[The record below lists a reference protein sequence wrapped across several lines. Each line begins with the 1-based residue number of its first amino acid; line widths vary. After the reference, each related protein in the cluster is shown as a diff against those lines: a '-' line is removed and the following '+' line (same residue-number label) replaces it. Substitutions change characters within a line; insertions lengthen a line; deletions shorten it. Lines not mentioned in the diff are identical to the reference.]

1 MKLAIGAH
9 QVEKKLPN
17 EQQAQVFVCFASQLL
32 DKEEPIQQVMVQW
45 QEGPL
50 EAAIWEDISTVQD
63 QIPEFNL
70 KDKVVAAAAD
80 NDRQKS
86 NEKGW
91 KVYYR

>member
-1 MKLAIGAH
+1 
-9 QVEKKLPN
+9 
-17 EQQAQVFVCFASQLL
+17 
-32 DKEEPIQQVMVQW
+32 MVQW